1 MTFNKESDDDDDDD
15 DHFVPSYLVIYGM
28 IAKIY
33 LVSVSQS
40 GTVIIH
46 RNRL

>member
-1 MTFNKESDDDDDDD
+1 MTFNKESDDDDD

-33 LVSVSQS
+33 LVLVSQA
-40 GTVIIH
+40 
-46 RNRL
+46 L